1 MPTNGNGVC
10 GMLCRISYS
19 GPAQVSFTV
28 HGMCFIGYTKMRT
41 NNYIIEYTCWGH
53 DGVVLSTGLMRVK
66 NRINTID
73 AREYF
78 VKYLVKRYGNYGE
91 LQIKGCWMAHARAPS
106 NRLSLKWGAAARNS
120 RNRICRK

>member
-1 MPTNGNGVC
+1 
-10 GMLCRISYS
+10 
-19 GPAQVSFTV
+19 
-28 HGMCFIGYTKMRT
+28 MRT

-91 LQIKGCWMAHARAPS
+91 LQIKGCWMEGGHQEPE
-106 NRLSLKWGAAARNS
+106 
-120 RNRICRK
+120 RKQKPDPFDWDDFGKMFGGK